1 MAIITEKH
9 IAKYLNEGTYF
20 AARTAEFKNAP
31 LPIDI
36 AEMYYEYVSL
46 HLAKA
51 VGTECESVGAYMFS
65 TFRNAFKMAVR
76 YCRAERRGNTLYVHE
91 ERTDSNLLQFGGM
104 LGAEGVDEI
113 VHHDEVKASATGY
126 PVQEKFKELLQHFTP
141 KDLSIIDLMLAGSKQ
156 TEIAE
161 DLGIGLRSVERT
173 MAKLKEFGFKRP
185 TKQPYKPLELPK
197 QTLEGYYLSESAD
210 YDSWTNAKLIL
221 QNDAESGGF

>member
-1 MAIITEKH
+1 MAIITEKD
-9 IAKYLNEGTYF
+9 IATYLNEGSYF
-20 AARTAEFKNAP
+20 AARTAEFKNGP

-36 AEMYYEYVSL
+36 EEMYLEYVSL
-46 HLAKA
+46 SLTKA
-51 VGTECESVGAYMFS
+51 VGTEVDNVGKYMFT

-76 YCRAERRGNTLYVHE
+76 YCRAEKQGKTLYVHE
-91 ERTDSNLLQFGGM
+91 DRTDDNLLQFGSVDG
-104 LGAEGVDEI
+104 GEGVDEI

-156 TEIAE
+156 KEIAE

-173 MAKLKEFGFKRP
+173 MAKLKAFGY
-185 TKQPYKPLELPK
+185 TKPANKPYKPMELPK
-197 QTLEGYYLSESAD
+197 QTLEGFYLSEDSC